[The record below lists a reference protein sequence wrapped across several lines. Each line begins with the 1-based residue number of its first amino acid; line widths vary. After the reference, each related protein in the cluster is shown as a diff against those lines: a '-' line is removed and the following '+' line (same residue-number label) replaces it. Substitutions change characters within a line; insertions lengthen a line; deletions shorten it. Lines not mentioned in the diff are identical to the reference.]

1 MSLKSF
7 VNWNFPKA
15 ERRTVHEPTV
25 VTIVRSSS
33 FWCVLLE
40 VERRDWLRSEQPRSV
55 SSTTTPVTRD
65 GTGRASGEGAG
76 GAGRGARTT
85 TFGLGT
91 RGIVSIVTAA
101 GSATRG
107 ATAASGTTTAIAAIH
122 AGTADFGDSVSRRRR
137 ASSTSISRVASCAGR
152 AIATL

>member
-15 ERRTVHEPTV
+15 ERRIVHGPTV
-25 VTIVRSSS
+25 VTMVRSSS

-65 GTGRASGEGAG
+65 GAGRPGGER
-76 GAGRGARTT
+76 AGRGVRAT
-85 TFGLGT
+85 TFGWGT

-122 AGTADFGDSVSRRRR
+122 AG
-137 ASSTSISRVASCAGR
+137 
-152 AIATL
+152 